1 MKDTIRQLIQQAL
14 TQLVNEGVLPEG
26 LTPAIQVE
34 NTRDKTHGDFASN
47 IAMMLAK
54 PAGLKPRDLAEKI
67 IAALPADPQVT
78 KAEIAGPGFI
88 NFFQNTQALASRL
101 DAALAD
107 AKIGVRK
114 AGPAQRVAI
123 DLSAPNLAKEMHVG
137 HLRSTIIGD
146 GVARVLEF
154 LGDDVIRQNHV
165 GDWGTQ
171 FGMLMAYLQ
180 ENPITS
186 NELSDLENFYRAAKK
201 RFDESEEFA
210 DRARGLV
217 VKLQAGDAECLE
229 LWGRFR
235 EISLSHCQEIYE
247 LLNVKLTMADV
258 MGESAYNDD
267 LINVVND
274 LKAKGLLV
282 ESNGAQC
289 VFLEEFKTAD
299 GDPLPVIIVKADG
312 GYLYATTDLAAV
324 RYRSGVLKADRALYF
339 VDQRQALHFQQV
351 FEVARRAGFVTHPMQ
366 MEHMGFGT
374 MNGADGRP
382 FKTRDGGTVKL
393 IDLLNEAQDRAYN
406 LVKEKNPEL
415 AEADLRN
422 IARVVGIGAVKYADL
437 SKHRTSDY
445 SFNFELML
453 NFEGNTAPYLLYA
466 YTRVAGVFRKL
477 GKDFSEVEGQ
487 INLEAPHEQEL
498 AAKLAQF
505 GEVLNSVGEKGTPH
519 ILCTYLYEVA
529 GLFSS
534 FYENCPILTADDE
547 AQKQS
552 RLRLAALAG
561 RTLKQGLEL
570 LGLETLERIRYQAPA
585 KKPIPGWLWMAIG
598 LTVGAFVVF
607 LMKLDPGKGDD
618 VKRVKQEQQ
627 KATKMAEANKTPPSP
642 TAPVKPKYDFYT
654 LLPESEVIVPP
665 DAVPEKTLPTPQ
677 PVPTT
682 PVTPAEAAKI
692 DTARAQAALAGIT
705 PPPPPPVATTKAA
718 PVTKFFL
725 QAGSFPKQADA
736 DRVRAQIILLGQA
749 VTVESGTVKDATWY
763 RVLVGPFSNREQL
776 TVAQKQLAG
785 AGFSNLLLQQRQ
797 SR

>member
-14 TQLVNEGVLPEG
+14 TQLVTDGVLPEG

-34 NTRDKTHGDFASN
+34 NARDKTHGDFASN

-54 PAGLKPRDLAEKI
+54 PAGMKPRDLAEKL
-67 IAALPADPQVT
+67 IAALPADEQVS
-78 KAEIAGPGFI
+78 KVEIAGPGFL

-107 AKIGVRK
+107 AKLGVKK
-114 AGPAQRVAI
+114 AGPQQKVVV

-146 GVARVLEF
+146 AVSRVLEF

-186 NELSDLENFYRAAKK
+186 DELSDLENFYRAAKK
-201 RFDESEEFA
+201 RFDESEAFA

-217 VKLQAGDAECLE
+217 VKLQAGDPECLK
-229 LWGRFR
+229 LWTRFKD
-235 EISLSHCQEIYE
+235 ISLSHCQKTYE

-267 LINVVND
+267 LANVVND

-282 ESNGAQC
+282 ESKGAQC
-289 VFLEEFKTAD
+289 VFLEEFKTAE
-299 GDPLPVIIVKADG
+299 GEPLPVIVQKADG

-324 RYRSGVLKADRALYF
+324 RYRSNVLKADRALYF
-339 VDQRQALHFQQV
+339 VDQRQALHFNQV
-351 FEVARRAGFVTHPMQ
+351 FEVARRAGFVGHPMQ

-393 IDLLNEAQDRAYN
+393 IDLLTEAKERAYA

-415 AEADLRN
+415 AEADLRA
-422 IARVVGIGAVKYADL
+422 IGEVVGIGAVKYADL

-477 GKDFSEVEGQ
+477 GKDFDEVDGQ
-487 INLEAPHEQEL
+487 IILQAPQEQDL
-498 AAKLAQF
+498 AARLAQF
-505 GEVLNSVGEKGTPH
+505 GEILNNVAEKGTPH
-519 ILCTYLYEVA
+519 VLCTYLYDVA

-534 FYENCPILTADDE
+534 FYENCPILAADTPE
-547 AQKQS
+547 QQQS
-552 RLRLAALAG
+552 RLRLAALTG

-570 LGLETLERIRYQAPA
+570 LGLETLER
-585 KKPIPGWLWMAIG
+585 M
-598 LTVGAFVVF
+598 
-607 LMKLDPGKGDD
+607 
-618 VKRVKQEQQ
+618 
-627 KATKMAEANKTPPSP
+627 
-642 TAPVKPKYDFYT
+642 
-654 LLPESEVIVPP
+654 
-665 DAVPEKTLPTPQ
+665 
-677 PVPTT
+677 
-682 PVTPAEAAKI
+682 
-692 DTARAQAALAGIT
+692 
-705 PPPPPPVATTKAA
+705 
-718 PVTKFFL
+718 
-725 QAGSFPKQADA
+725 
-736 DRVRAQIILLGQA
+736 
-749 VTVESGTVKDATWY
+749 
-763 RVLVGPFSNREQL
+763 
-776 TVAQKQLAG
+776 
-785 AGFSNLLLQQRQ
+785 
-797 SR
+797 

>member
-1 MKDTIRQLIQQAL
+1 MKDTIRQLIQQAI
-14 TQLVNEGVLPEG
+14 TQLVTEGVLPEG
-26 LTPAIQVE
+26 LSPAIQVE

-67 IAALPADPQVT
+67 IAALPVVDSVS

-88 NFFQNTQALASRL
+88 NFFQNTQALAARL

-107 AKIGVRK
+107 ARVGVRK
-114 AGPAQRVAI
+114 AGVAERVVV

-154 LGDDVIRQNHV
+154 LGDTVIRQNHV

-180 ENPITS
+180 ENPIAS
-186 NELSDLENFYRAAKK
+186 DELSDLENFYRAAKK
-201 RFDESEEFA
+201 HFDESPEFA

-217 VKLQAGDAECLE
+217 VKLQAGDPDCLA
-229 LWGRFR
+229 LWTRFKD
-235 EISLSHCQEIYE
+235 ISLSHCQKIYE
-247 LLNVKLTMADV
+247 LLNVKLSMADV

-274 LKAKGLLV
+274 LRAKGMLV

-289 VFLEEFKTAD
+289 VFLDEFKNAE
-299 GDPLPVIIVKADG
+299 GEPLPVIIVKADG

-324 RYRSGVLKADRALYF
+324 RYRSGQLKADRALYF

-351 FEVARRAGFVTHPMQ
+351 FAVARKAGFVTHPME

-393 IDLLNEAQDRAYN
+393 IDLLTEAQERAYA
-406 LVKEKNPEL
+406 LVKEKNPAL
-415 AEADLRN
+415 AEEELRN

-477 GKDFSEVEGQ
+477 GTDFTQVDGQ
-487 INLEAPHEQEL
+487 ISLEATHEQEL

-505 GEVLNSVGEKGTPH
+505 GEVLGSVAEKGTPH
-519 ILCTYLYEVA
+519 VLCTYLYDVA

-534 FYENCPILTADDE
+534 FYENCPILAADTAE
-547 AQKQS
+547 QKQS
-552 RLRLAALAG
+552 RLRLAALTG

-570 LGLETLERIRYQAPA
+570 LGLETLER
-585 KKPIPGWLWMAIG
+585 M
-598 LTVGAFVVF
+598 
-607 LMKLDPGKGDD
+607 
-618 VKRVKQEQQ
+618 
-627 KATKMAEANKTPPSP
+627 
-642 TAPVKPKYDFYT
+642 
-654 LLPESEVIVPP
+654 
-665 DAVPEKTLPTPQ
+665 
-677 PVPTT
+677 
-682 PVTPAEAAKI
+682 
-692 DTARAQAALAGIT
+692 
-705 PPPPPPVATTKAA
+705 
-718 PVTKFFL
+718 
-725 QAGSFPKQADA
+725 
-736 DRVRAQIILLGQA
+736 
-749 VTVESGTVKDATWY
+749 
-763 RVLVGPFSNREQL
+763 
-776 TVAQKQLAG
+776 
-785 AGFSNLLLQQRQ
+785 
-797 SR
+797 

>member
-34 NTRDKTHGDFASN
+34 NSRDKKNGDFASN

-54 PAGLKPRDLAEKI
+54 PAGMKPRDLADKI
-67 IAALPADPQVT
+67 IAALPADDSVSKT
-78 KAEIAGPGFI
+78 EIAGPGFL
-88 NFFQNTQALASRL
+88 NFFQNTDALASRL

-107 AKIGVRK
+107 ERIGVRK
-114 AGPAQRVAI
+114 AGPAQRVAV

-154 LGDDVIRQNHV
+154 LGDTVIRQNHV

-186 NELSDLENFYRAAKK
+186 DELSDLENFYRAAKK

-217 VKLQAGDAECLE
+217 VKLQAGDAECLA
-229 LWGRFR
+229 LWTRFR
-235 EISLSHCQEIYE
+235 DISLSHCQEIYE

-274 LKAKGLLV
+274 LKAAGLLV

-351 FEVARRAGFVTHPMQ
+351 FEVARRAGFVTHPMD

-393 IDLLNEAQDRAYN
+393 IDLLTEAQDRAYT
-406 LVKEKNPEL
+406 LVKEKNPTIDE
-415 AEADLRN
+415 AELRN
-422 IARVVGIGAVKYADL
+422 IARVVGIGSVKYADL

-466 YTRVAGVFRKL
+466 FTRVAGVFRKL
-477 GKDFSEVEGQ
+477 GKDFSEVDGQ
-487 INLEAPHEQEL
+487 IVLEAAQEHEL

-505 GEVLNSVGEKGTPH
+505 GEVLNNVADKGTPH
-519 ILCTYLYEVA
+519 ILCAYLYDVA

-534 FYENCPILTADDE
+534 FYENCPILSAE
-547 AQKQS
+547 SPAQMQS
-552 RLRLAALAG
+552 RLRLAALTG

-570 LGLETLERIRYQAPA
+570 LGLETLER
-585 KKPIPGWLWMAIG
+585 M
-598 LTVGAFVVF
+598 
-607 LMKLDPGKGDD
+607 
-618 VKRVKQEQQ
+618 
-627 KATKMAEANKTPPSP
+627 
-642 TAPVKPKYDFYT
+642 
-654 LLPESEVIVPP
+654 
-665 DAVPEKTLPTPQ
+665 
-677 PVPTT
+677 
-682 PVTPAEAAKI
+682 
-692 DTARAQAALAGIT
+692 
-705 PPPPPPVATTKAA
+705 
-718 PVTKFFL
+718 
-725 QAGSFPKQADA
+725 
-736 DRVRAQIILLGQA
+736 
-749 VTVESGTVKDATWY
+749 
-763 RVLVGPFSNREQL
+763 
-776 TVAQKQLAG
+776 
-785 AGFSNLLLQQRQ
+785 
-797 SR
+797 

>member
-1 MKDTIRQLIQQAL
+1 MRAEQNAPKVGNLAPATDNVQFFHLRIEAPPRLRSKEKPMKDTIRQLIQQAL
-14 TQLVNEGVLPEG
+14 TQLVTDGVLPEG

-34 NTRDKTHGDFASN
+34 NARDKTHGDFASN

-54 PAGLKPRDLAEKI
+54 PAGMKPRDLAEKI
-67 IAALPADPQVT
+67 IAALPADEQVS
-78 KAEIAGPGFI
+78 KVEIAGPGFL

-107 AKIGVRK
+107 AKLGVKK
-114 AGPAQRVAI
+114 AGPQQKVVV

-146 GVARVLEF
+146 AVSRVLEF

-186 NELSDLENFYRAAKK
+186 DELSDLENFYRAAKK

-217 VKLQAGDAECLE
+217 VKLQAGDPECLK
-229 LWGRFR
+229 LWTRFKD
-235 EISLSHCQEIYE
+235 ISLSHCQKTYE

-267 LINVVND
+267 LANVVSD

-282 ESNGAQC
+282 ESKGAQC
-289 VFLEEFKTAD
+289 VFLEEFKTAE
-299 GDPLPVIIVKADG
+299 GEPLPVIVQKADG

-324 RYRSGVLKADRALYF
+324 RYRSNVLKADRALYF
-339 VDQRQALHFQQV
+339 VDQRQALHFNQV
-351 FEVARRAGFVTHPMQ
+351 FEVARRAGFVGHPMQ

-393 IDLLNEAQDRAYN
+393 IDLLTEAKERAYA

-415 AEADLRN
+415 AEADLRT
-422 IARVVGIGAVKYADL
+422 IGEVVGIGAVKYADL

-477 GKDFSEVEGQ
+477 GKSFEEVDGQ
-487 INLEAPHEQEL
+487 IILQAPQEQDL
-498 AAKLAQF
+498 AARLAQF
-505 GEVLNSVGEKGTPH
+505 GEILNNVAEKGTPH
-519 ILCTYLYEVA
+519 VLCAYLYDVA

-534 FYENCPILTADDE
+534 FYENCPILAADTPE
-547 AQKQS
+547 QQQS
-552 RLRLAALAG
+552 RLRLAALTG
-561 RTLKQGLEL
+561 RTLKQGLQL
-570 LGLETLERIRYQAPA
+570 LGLETLER
-585 KKPIPGWLWMAIG
+585 M
-598 LTVGAFVVF
+598 
-607 LMKLDPGKGDD
+607 
-618 VKRVKQEQQ
+618 
-627 KATKMAEANKTPPSP
+627 
-642 TAPVKPKYDFYT
+642 
-654 LLPESEVIVPP
+654 
-665 DAVPEKTLPTPQ
+665 
-677 PVPTT
+677 
-682 PVTPAEAAKI
+682 
-692 DTARAQAALAGIT
+692 
-705 PPPPPPVATTKAA
+705 
-718 PVTKFFL
+718 
-725 QAGSFPKQADA
+725 
-736 DRVRAQIILLGQA
+736 
-749 VTVESGTVKDATWY
+749 
-763 RVLVGPFSNREQL
+763 
-776 TVAQKQLAG
+776 
-785 AGFSNLLLQQRQ
+785 
-797 SR
+797 